1 MEFRALLAYV
11 MFVLVLLVGVAA
23 SIGTLI
29 SKAVAMAP

>member
-23 SIGTLI
+23 SIGTVL
-29 SKAVAMAP
+29 SKALAVAP